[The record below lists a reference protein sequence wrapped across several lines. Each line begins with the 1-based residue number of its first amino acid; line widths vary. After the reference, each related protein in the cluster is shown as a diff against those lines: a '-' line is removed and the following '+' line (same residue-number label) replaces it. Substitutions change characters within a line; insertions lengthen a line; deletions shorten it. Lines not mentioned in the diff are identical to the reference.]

1 MLKQILTATILSTS
15 MITPVFAAEKTPV
28 VNPASTKTIHIAV
41 NGMVCDFCAQSLKKV
56 FGKQD
61 GVEKVDISLEKKL
74 ITLTVK
80 PDTKLDDATITKLVT
95 DSGYAV
101 DKIHRM

>member
-1 MLKQILTATILSTS
+1 MFKQILTIALLSTAI
-15 MITPVFAAEKTPV
+15 ITPVFAADKTPV
-28 VNPASTKTIHIAV
+28 VKPVLTKTIHIGV

-56 FGKQD
+56 FGKQK
-61 GVEKVDISLEKKL
+61 GVETVAISLEKKL
-74 ITLTVK
+74 ITLTVA

-101 DKIHRM
+101 EKISRL

>member
-1 MLKQILTATILSTS
+1 MFKQILTAMVVSTA
-15 MITPVFAAEKTPV
+15 IINPVFAAEKV
-28 VNPASTKTIHIAV
+28 PAVKPAATQTIHVGV

-56 FGKQD
+56 FGKQK

-74 ITLTVK
+74 ITLTLTS
-80 PDTKLDDATITKLVT
+80 DAKLDDTTITRLVT

-101 DKIHRM
+101 EKIHRM